1 MGAQQPGWERSSED
15 GSAAAR
21 MGAQQPGWERSS
33 QDGSEDDRISIFI
46 GKTRRVTGR

>member
-1 MGAQQPGWERSSED
+1 MKRAARMGAQQQGRERSSED

-33 QDGSEDDRISIFI
+33 QDGI
-46 GKTRRVTGR
+46 GETK